1 MVRVLAVNLSENT
14 SECRTQTQKWLSQSK
29 DVSYDSL
36 SKWPSL
42 EYIGRGQY
50 DVLLFVLSGDQL
62 DRLRDVPDMLK
73 FSRDTRCI
81 ALILGELH
89 QQTKVLVNSPIDD
102 FLIWPTSK
110 HELLTRLI
118 RSVPGPFG
126 DEVEKVRH
134 RLLLKH
140 SRRKL
145 IGEDPAFVKLL
156 DRAQQI
162 ATYDIPVLLLGETGT
177 GKELFART
185 LHYSSPRAHE
195 PFIPLNCAAIP
206 ADLVESE
213 LFGHAKGAFTH
224 AVERRE
230 GLIKSANR
238 GTLFLDEVD
247 SIPPSMQAKLLRFLE
262 EREFRPLGM
271 SQTFKADVR
280 ILAAGR
286 DDLAQKVEDGT
297 FRDDL
302 FYRLNV
308 VSLLLPALRHRRQDI
323 PVLAMHFVRK
333 YARQLSKRI
342 IGFGGGVISQL
353 TNYDWPGNIRQ
364 LENTIYYAVVVC
376 NGSTINLRDLHIGSD
391 RINQSDLPAENL
403 PFKEAKAKAVQEF
416 ERQYITNLLQQHNG
430 NISQAARSAQKHRR
444 AFWELIKKHG
454 IQPKPAIK

>member
-1 MVRVLAVNLSENT
+1 MVRVLAVNLAESTN
-14 SECRTQTQKWLSQSK
+14 ECSTETQKWLSQDK
-29 DVSYDSL
+29 DVSCDSQTE
-36 SKWPSL
+36 WPSL
-42 EYIGRGQY
+42 QRIGEGQY
-50 DVLLFVLSGDQL
+50 EVILFVLLSDQL
-62 DRLRDVPDMLK
+62 HLLRDVPDLLK
-73 FSRDTRCI
+73 FSRATRCI

-89 QQTKVLVNSPIDD
+89 EQTKVLINSPIDD

-110 HELLTRLI
+110 QELLTRLI

-162 ATYDIPVLLLGETGT
+162 AAYDIPVLLLGETGT

-185 LHYSSPRAHE
+185 LHYSSPRARE
-195 PFIPLNCAAIP
+195 PFLPVNCAAIP
-206 ADLVESE
+206 SDLVESE

-224 AVERRE
+224 AIERRE

-247 SIPPSMQAKLLRFLE
+247 SIPPAMQAKLLRFLE

-280 ILAAGR
+280 IVAAGR
-286 DDLAQKVEDGT
+286 HDLAKRVHEGT

-323 PVLAMHFVRK
+323 PLLARHFVRK
-333 YARQLSKRI
+333 YARQLSKRVV
-342 IGFGGGVISQL
+342 GFGGGVVGQL
-353 TNYDWPGNIRQ
+353 INYDWPGNIRQ
-364 LENTIYYAVVVC
+364 LENTIYHSVVVC
-376 NGSTINLRDLHIGSD
+376 QNSTIGLRDLHLDYGTERETD
-391 RINQSDLPAENL
+391 VHPENL
-403 PFKEAKAKAVQEF
+403 SFKEAKAKAVQEF
-416 ERQYITNLLQQHNG
+416 ERHYITALLRQHNG
-430 NISQAARSAQKHRR
+430 NISRAARSAQKHRR
-444 AFWELIKKHG
+444 AFWELIKKHD
-454 IQPKPAIK
+454 IQPQQAVS